1 MPESKERDE
10 EKIKVHVDKR
20 GGLYVEPADVLT
32 NPRIREKIRELNET
46 GPLAS
51 APPKESSQED

>member
-1 MPESKERDE
+1 MPESKGKEE
-10 EKIKVHVDKR
+10 EKVKVHVDGR

-46 GPLAS
+46 GPLAK
-51 APPKESSQED
+51 APPKDSSQDN